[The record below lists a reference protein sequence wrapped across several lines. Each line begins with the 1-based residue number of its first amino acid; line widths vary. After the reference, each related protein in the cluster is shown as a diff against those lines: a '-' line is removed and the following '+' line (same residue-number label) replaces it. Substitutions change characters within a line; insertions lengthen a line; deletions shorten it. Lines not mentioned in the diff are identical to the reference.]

1 MTERQD
7 GPEAIGPD
15 SAEPF
20 AAGSSQAGPS
30 PSPPSEPSLREAL
43 GFAVRNAGIGQ
54 VAPGEMPTAASLLKA
69 VGGVRGIVEA
79 ILPALGF
86 LVIYAATG
94 NLVAAVL
101 VPVAI
106 AIGFVLV
113 RLLSRSSV
121 NQAFAGVG
129 GVAISAGLALFTGKP
144 EDNFVPGLII
154 NAVSLL
160 VLVVSILARHPLIGL
175 IVGVLSNDGLEW
187 RNSPAK
193 MRVLTLATLLWCGLF
208 LLRLVAELPLYF
220 AGEVELLGTVK
231 LVLGVPL
238 YAVLLWV
245 TWMLVRSV
253 YRRENTAA

>member
-1 MTERQD
+1 MTDRHD
-7 GPEAIGPD
+7 GPEATGPD
-15 SAEPF
+15 
-20 AAGSSQAGPS
+20 GAGPDAAASS
-30 PSPPSEPSLREAL
+30 PSPGGEPSLREAF

-86 LVIYAATG
+86 LLIYAATE
-94 NLVAAVL
+94 NLAAAVL

-106 AIGFVLV
+106 ALGFVVV
-113 RLLSRSSV
+113 RLVSRSSV
-121 NQAFAGVG
+121 NQAFAGVA

-187 RNSPAK
+187 RNNPAK
-193 MRVLTLATLLWCGLF
+193 MRVLTLATVLWCGLF

-231 LVLGVPL
+231 IVLGVPL
-238 YAVLLWV
+238 YAVMLWV

-253 YRRENTAA
+253 YRRENAAA

>member
-1 MTERQD
+1 MTDRQD
-7 GPEAIGPD
+7 GPESIGPEIGPQIGPD
-15 SAEPF
+15 AT
-20 AAGSSQAGPS
+20 GPS
-30 PSPPSEPSLREAL
+30 PAPASEPSLREAL

-86 LVIYAATG
+86 LVIYAATE
-94 NLVAAVL
+94 NLAASVL

-113 RLLSRSSV
+113 RLITRSSV
-121 NQAFAGVG
+121 NQAVAGVA
-129 GVAISAGLALFTGKP
+129 GVAISAGLALFTGRP

-160 VLVVSILARHPLIGL
+160 VLVVSILSRHPLIGL

-193 MRVLTLATLLWCGLF
+193 MRVLTLATVLWCGLF
-208 LLRLVAELPLYF
+208 LLRLVAELPLYL

-238 YAVLLWV
+238 YAVMLWV

-253 YRRENTAA
+253 YRRENAAA